1 VFFGCDSAACSLAGG
16 DYCFAMPPTG
26 LLIFARL
33 GKMADCKE
41 NSQHEGS
48 KKMSKM
54 KTRKAAAKRFKQT
67 GTGKFM
73 RNRANG
79 RHILT
84 KKSSKRKRRL
94 GQATE
99 VKKTELSR
107 MKASFPYG
115 LK

>member
-1 VFFGCDSAACSLAGG
+1 LRD
-16 DYCFAMPPTG
+16 
-26 LLIFARL
+26 L
-33 GKMADCKE
+33 GKWPTAKKTRNTKE
-41 NSQHEGS
+41 V
-48 KKMSKM
+48 KMSKM